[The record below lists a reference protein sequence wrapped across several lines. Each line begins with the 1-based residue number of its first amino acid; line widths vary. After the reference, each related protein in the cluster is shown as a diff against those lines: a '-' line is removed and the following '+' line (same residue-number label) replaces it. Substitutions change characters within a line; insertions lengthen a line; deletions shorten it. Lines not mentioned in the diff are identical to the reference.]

1 MAIRKIRLTEAQ
13 LTRLIGRIVEEAETE
28 LDTEKVTKRDMEK
41 ALGAFFSKYED
52 KLRDDKDEIMA
63 AAREFKSEE
72 LNEKYLQE
80 SDDYEDDMNDI
91 NSRKSSFGEKL
102 MIGGGF
108 TTAALGFLGFIGNI
122 MGWSESKLTT
132 KIHEFTEMFGAGNYM
147 GPITV
152 GMIATGLGIAFRGI
166 TKRYDRI
173 GR

>member
-1 MAIRKIRLTEAQ
+1 MAKRRIRLTESQ
-13 LTRLIGRIVEEAETE
+13 LTRLIGRIVEES
-28 LDTEKVTKRDMEK
+28 EKEMDSQKTTKKDVEN

-52 KLRDDKDEIMA
+52 MLRDDKDEIMA

-72 LNEKYLQE
+72 MDEKYLQE
-80 SDDYEDDMNDI
+80 SDDYEEMDDID
-91 NSRKSSFGEKL
+91 SRKSSFREKL